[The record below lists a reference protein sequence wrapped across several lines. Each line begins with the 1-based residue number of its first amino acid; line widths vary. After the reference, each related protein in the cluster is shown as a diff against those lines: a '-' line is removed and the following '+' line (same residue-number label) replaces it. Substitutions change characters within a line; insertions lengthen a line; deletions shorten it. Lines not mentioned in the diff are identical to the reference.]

1 MVESQTMNI
10 PFVKAHA
17 ALNDFL
23 LTWAT
28 EVPEA
33 EDLPTIA
40 RAICHRNSGIGADGW
55 MLVRHGSGNAHG
67 AIQLINSDGS
77 PSEISG
83 NGTRCAA
90 AMLVREGH
98 APAGHVTIR
107 TGAGLKE
114 VEVKERDGN
123 RFVFEMNMGRAKFA
137 GEAKSMLK
145 LAGGPREVTILNV
158 GNPQCAVFVDSFDLD
173 WRALGAE
180 IERHPYF
187 PARTNVSFVRVI
199 SPDRLEVRFFERGAG
214 ETQSSG
220 TGSTGAAAAARERGL
235 VGDSVTVETSAG
247 QLAVAW
253 RNEEIY
259 MTGPAELTAQGL
271 FYWTV

>member
-1 MVESQTMNI
+1 MNI
-10 PFVKAHA
+10 PFVKAHG

-23 LTWAT
+23 LTWIT
-28 EVPEA
+28 DVPET
-33 EDLPTIA
+33 EDLPAIA
-40 RAICHRNSGIGADGW
+40 RAICHRHSGIGADGW
-55 MLVRHGSGNAHG
+55 MLVRAGSGNAHG
-67 AIQLINSDGS
+67 AIQLLNSDGS

-90 AMLVREGH
+90 ALLVREGH
-98 APAGHVTIR
+98 APEGHVTIR
-107 TGAGLKE
+107 TGAGNKE
-114 VEVKERDGN
+114 LEVKHRDGN
-123 RFVFEMNMGRAKFA
+123 RFIFDMNMGRATFR
-137 GEAKSMLK
+137 GNVKSTIE

-158 GNPQCAVFVDSFDLD
+158 GNPQCAVFVDSFDFD

-180 IERHPYF
+180 IEHHPYF
-187 PARTNVSFVRVI
+187 PAGTNVSFVRAVA
-199 SPDRLEVRFFERGAG
+199 PDKLEVRFFERGAG

-235 VGDSVTVETSAG
+235 VDDLLTIETPAG
-247 QLAVAW
+247 PLSVAW

-259 MTGPAELTAQGL
+259 LTGPAELTAQGL